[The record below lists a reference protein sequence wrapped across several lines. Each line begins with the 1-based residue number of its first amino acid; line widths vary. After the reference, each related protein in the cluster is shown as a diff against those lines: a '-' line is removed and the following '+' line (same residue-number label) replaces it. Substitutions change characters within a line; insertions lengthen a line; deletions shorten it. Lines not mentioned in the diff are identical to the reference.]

1 MNTQVMQHP
10 MRQCITETNIG
21 IKLRFTSPTLREKRS
36 DINATPPR
44 EMSLGGCFFLN
55 NDYINNVR
63 ERKRVMT
70 NLRRATIVNAI
81 NHPNVSLYKSQDCWY
96 FVYDN
101 VDAGIYETRT
111 VYVWRLNEF
120 SLDQWIEEG
129 NDFVEEVEGMNV

>member
-1 MNTQVMQHP
+1 
-10 MRQCITETNIG
+10 
-21 IKLRFTSPTLREKRS
+21 
-36 DINATPPR
+36 
-44 EMSLGGCFFLN
+44 MSLGGCFFLN

-63 ERKRVMT
+63 ERKRDMN

-81 NHPNVSLYKSQDCWY
+81 NHPNVGLYKSQDCWY

-111 VYVWRLNEF
+111 VYVWRLNELT
-120 SLDQWIEEG
+120 LDQWIEEG